1 MKRET
6 GQLLICYKM
15 LRTEHSR
22 KFTTFS
28 EQHFKYLTQQ
38 YFGLVAEQSHL
49 LVDQCVDLTMSFVLK
64 KSKVRNKISKLIH
77 SKHSLRHPY
86 SSGGKS
92 ILKESMKILK
102 RSKQIFYLINI
113 WRIRGPD
120 GKNIQMKTRKKM
132 RNNITTVD
140 TVPSSKN
147 KPD

>member
-102 RSKQIFYLINI
+102 RSKQIFLFDQHLENKKS
-113 WRIRGPD
+113 R
-120 GKNIQMKTRKKM
+120 RKKYSDEDKKE
-132 RNNITTVD
+132 NAKQYNHSGHCSI
-140 TVPSSKN
+140 
-147 KPD
+147 